1 MPKILEG
8 KISAE
13 GFRFAIIVSRFNDF
27 ISSKLVDGAMD
38 ALKRHGVDEGKV
50 SLIKVPGSFE
60 IPSVAKRLAKSN
72 KYDAIICLGAVIRG
86 ATPHFDFIAA
96 EVAKGVA
103 SVGLESDIPVTFGV
117 LTTDNLEQAIER
129 AGSKAGNK
137 GWDAAISAIEM
148 VNLFSQLK

>member
-1 MPKILEG
+1 MPKIFEG

-13 GFRFAIIVSRFNDF
+13 GVRFAIVVSRFNDF
-27 ISSKLVDGAMD
+27 ISSKLLEGAMD
-38 ALKRHGVDEGKV
+38 ALKRHGVDERKV
-50 SLIKVPGSFE
+50 SIIKVPGSFE
-60 IPSVAKRLAKSN
+60 IPSAAKRLAKSD
-72 KYDAIICLGAVIRG
+72 KHDAIICLGAVIRG

-103 SVGLESDIPVTFGV
+103 SVALESDIPVTFGV

-129 AGSKAGNK
+129 AGSKVGNK
-137 GWDAAISAIEM
+137 GWDAAVSAMEM